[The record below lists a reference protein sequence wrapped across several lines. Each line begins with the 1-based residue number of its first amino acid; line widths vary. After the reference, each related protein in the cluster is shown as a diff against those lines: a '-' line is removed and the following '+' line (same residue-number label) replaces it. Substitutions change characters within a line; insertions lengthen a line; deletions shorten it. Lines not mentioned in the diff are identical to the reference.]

1 MANMGF
7 STMING
13 GSVQEATNYS
23 GIPVV
28 TN

>member
-1 MANMGF
+1 MTNMGF
-7 STMING
+7 SDMTNG
-13 GSVQEATNYS
+13 GSVEEATKYS